1 MYSLTCKLDVFK
13 PVTLKYTFV
22 YKHKLFVGKFNF
34 FFGIPYF
41 AFYVLII
48 YLFLVT
54 LENNR
59 HVFRQKKYFQ
69 TSKLKELSFLLF

>member
-22 YKHKLFVGKFNF
+22 YKHKLFVEKLD

-59 HVFRQKKYFQ
+59 HVFRQKTYFQ
-69 TSKLKELSFLLF
+69 TSKFKELSFLLF

>member
-1 MYSLTCKLDVFK
+1 MYSLTYKLDVFK

-22 YKHKLFVGKFNF
+22 YKHKLFVGKLD